1 MPEMAKALKDCTGD
15 DDKDDKS
22 TAKSKKG
29 QGRGSSQPKK
39 RKSKSGKKPPSKKP
53 KGRGKGRGKKRANV
67 SGGSDEL
74 EGEDGDENEGSLNEE
89 DGPQDRVSSN
99 FSVKSITL
107 KRDFFFIPER
117 RIATPRTLA
126 MMSLM
131 KKKKIPCKGTRH
143 CQCQESDSKVLMRGA
158 LVSSRC
164 L

>member
-1 MPEMAKALKDCTGD
+1 VAKVA
-15 DDKDDKS
+15 
-22 TAKSKKG
+22 A
-29 QGRGSSQPKK
+29 
-39 RKSKSGKKPPSKKP
+39 
-53 KGRGKGRGKKRANV
+53 RANV

-89 DGPQDRVSSN
+89 DDPQDRVSSN

-107 KRDFFFIPER
+107 KREFFFIPER
-117 RIATPRTLA
+117 RRATPRTLA

-131 KKKKIPCKGTRH
+131 KKKIPCKGTRH